1 MNQTSD
7 HSKLAGE
14 LFAQGY
20 NCAQSVLLAFED
32 ITGLDRETA
41 ARVASS
47 FGGGI
52 GGSGEVCGALTG
64 ALMALGLVVGN
75 TDPADKAA
83 KEFHRRR
90 SFDFAVLFEAEQG
103 SLRCWELLAL
113 PEPEAGAG
121 LTQINKALSK
131 LDESPCPKLVMSA
144 ARLLDEFLATRY

>member
-83 KEFHRRR
+83 K
-90 SFDFAVLFEAEQG
+90 SFTAGAVSTSRF
-103 SLRCWELLAL
+103 SLRRNRARC
-113 PEPEAGAG
+113 
-121 LTQINKALSK
+121 
-131 LDESPCPKLVMSA
+131 A
-144 ARLLDEFLATRY
+144 ARNCLLCRNRAGRD